1 MTLDQSALLE
11 LSEALRAAD
20 GGDVMRLMLGAMLQ
34 ALVDAEATAHI
45 GAGPHERTAA
55 RTTQRNGTRDKVVAT
70 TAGDLTVRIPKTRTG
85 SFFPTLLA
93 PRRRIDVALHTVIME
108 AYVHGVSTRKVD
120 DVVEALG
127 VSSGISKSEVSR
139 ICARLDA
146 DIAAWAT
153 RPLDHIEFP
162 YVFLDATYCKAR
174 VGGRVVSQAVVI
186 ATGVSAAGRREV
198 LGSAVGDSET
208 EDLWTDFLR
217 GLRER
222 GLAGVQLVV
231 SDHHRGLM
239 NAIEA
244 VLLGATWQR
253 CRVHFMRNVLAKVT
267 KGNAEM
273 VAAAIRTIFAQPT
286 GPLVREQVETVATML
301 EAQLPAI
308 AAMLR
313 DAREEITAFA
323 DFPEAHWRKIWST
336 NPLERINREVK
347 RRTEVVGI
355 FPNAAALHRLSA
367 CVLIEAHDEW
377 WWGQMFPDLA
387 DRGRAFDWADDTGVI
402 DFEAWLRRDP
412 IDLTDGT
419 QLVAATAQEQA
430 EAAAR
435 IAALEE
441 GALKAQGAAAAYQ
454 TSVYGPTE
462 RIVILADG
470 TPQYVDGFTSAYG
483 LIPGDAKLVTTPASS
498 FYIPET
504 LTHGLD
510 VVAQDKMDDILR
522 TLVDA
527 SDAVGG
533 NGVVEIVTN
542 NAQSAAVWEA
552 RMQAL
557 DITGYVRLQ
566 P

>member
-1 MTLDQSALLE
+1 MTLNQSALLE

-45 GAGPHERTAA
+45 GAGPHQRTPE

-70 TAGDLTVRIPKTRTG
+70 TAGDLTVKIPKTRTG

-93 PRRRIDVALHTVIME
+93 PRRRIDVALHAVIME

-120 DVVEALG
+120 DLVAALG
-127 VSSGISKSEVSR
+127 VESGISKSEVSR
-139 ICARLDA
+139 ICAQLDA
-146 DIAAWAT
+146 DVAAWAT
-153 RPLDHIEFP
+153 RPLDHVGFP

-174 VGGRVVSQAVVI
+174 INGRVVSQAVVI
-186 ATGVSAAGRREV
+186 ATGVSADGRREV

-208 EDLWTDFLR
+208 EDFWTDFLR
-217 GLRER
+217 GLRDR

-267 KGNAEM
+267 KGNTEM

-301 EAQLPAI
+301 EPQLPAI
-308 AAMLR
+308 AEMLR
-313 DAREEITAFA
+313 DAREDLTAFA

-377 WWGQMFPDLA
+377 QVT
-387 DRGRAFDWADDTGVI
+387 DRRYLS
-402 DFEAWLRRDP
+402 EASMAQLNPPEPTALPTRP
-412 IDLTDGT
+412 IKEASTEIK
-419 QLVAATAQEQA
+419 TA
-430 EAAAR
+430 
-435 IAALEE
+435 
-441 GALKAQGAAAAYQ
+441 
-454 TSVYGPTE
+454 
-462 RIVILADG
+462 
-470 TPQYVDGFTSAYG
+470 
-483 LIPGDAKLVTTPASS
+483 
-498 FYIPET
+498 
-504 LTHGLD
+504 
-510 VVAQDKMDDILR
+510 
-522 TLVDA
+522 
-527 SDAVGG
+527 
-533 NGVVEIVTN
+533 
-542 NAQSAAVWEA
+542 
-552 RMQAL
+552 
-557 DITGYVRLQ
+557 
-566 P
+566 